1 MGRIASKLIS
11 EIRKH
16 KSRKVV
22 DLAAARTGRK
32 QAEELQKTVTSREE
46 LAALLPSHAVYV
58 AAENQISVLSELLS
72 ALPQTARFVELI
84 GQAED
89 EYLPAGPPM
98 SPLTRSY
105 FTCWALFDA
114 CVGIDKETIGTCILQ
129 LGPAL
134 GLDAGFL
141 GIVRSMQESRMG
153 FYCHDGQDGD
163 CIILREL
170 VTGQVV
176 RALTPSGYRGHAGEL
191 WLVRVLPP
199 PGARLTEHVAFTTP
213 YVIIGPEVDAW
224 LAYFRRTLGKDV
236 SLGSKETT
244 RAYERLL
251 KWGPNRRY
259 WSEYIFEAY
268 VNHQPGAIFLTGLP
282 DVPESRPH
290 AILD

>member
-58 AAENQISVLSELLS
+58 AAENQISVLSEVLS
-72 ALPQTARFVELI
+72 ALPQMARFVELI

-153 FYCHDGQDGD
+153 FYWHEGRDATASSCASSSPARSCACLPPVGTAVMPESSGWCGSCRRRTPVD
-163 CIILREL
+163 
-170 VTGQVV
+170 
-176 RALTPSGYRGHAGEL
+176 RARGLHHAIRDHRPRGRYMA
-191 WLVRVLPP
+191 RVLP
-199 PGARLTEHVAFTTP
+199 
-213 YVIIGPEVDAW
+213 
-224 LAYFRRTLGKDV
+224 
-236 SLGSKETT
+236 
-244 RAYERLL
+244 
-251 KWGPNRRY
+251 
-259 WSEYIFEAY
+259 
-268 VNHQPGAIFLTGLP
+268 
-282 DVPESRPH
+282 
-290 AILD
+290 